1 MKKPLL
7 VSSSLLAG
15 LLVCLAAAP
24 ASAQDSTSPPPA
36 ATTTSP
42 PPASSSSMGGGAIG
56 IGAVE
61 WLSGVTGAQFVYD
74 MPVFHIEAN
83 LGYDHISHADNTA
96 DSLFQI
102 GVAGWYHLAK
112 GNMADFS
119 IGGGA
124 ALVYNSPR
132 GAGTSS
138 TGFALEP
145 GAEARVFL
153 SPNFALSARTG
164 VAITFGDN
172 NLDTTFSIGGQV
184 VTGFGF
190 TYFFR

>member
-24 ASAQDSTSPPPA
+24 ASAQDSTPPPPASSPPPA
-36 ATTTSP
+36 A
-42 PPASSSSMGGGAIG
+42 SSNMGGGAIG
-56 IGAVE
+56 VGAVE
-61 WLSGVTGAQFVYD
+61 WLSGVTGAEFVYD

-83 LGYDHISHADNTA
+83 LGYQHTSHADNTS
-96 DSLFQI
+96 DSLLML
-102 GVAGWYHLAK
+102 GVSGWYHLAK
-112 GNMADFS
+112 GSMADFS

-124 ALVYNSPR
+124 AIIYNSPV
-132 GAGTSS
+132 GPGNS
-138 TGFALEP
+138 TTDFALEP

-172 NLDTTFSIGGQV
+172 NADTTIQIAGQV
-184 VTGFGF
+184 VTAFGF

>member
-15 LLVCLAAAP
+15 LFVCLAAAT
-24 ASAQDSTSPPPA
+24 ASAQDSSSPPPP
-36 ATTTSP
+36 ATT
-42 PPASSSSMGGGAIG
+42 PPANSAPVTSFGGGGIG
-56 IGAVE
+56 VGAVE
-61 WLSGVTGAQFVYD
+61 WLSGVTGVEFVYD
-74 MPVFHIEAN
+74 MPAFHIEAT
-83 LGYDHISHADNTA
+83 LGYDHISHADNTSE
-96 DSLFQI
+96 SLFQV
-102 GVAGWYHLAK
+102 GVSGWYHLAK

-124 ALVYNSPR
+124 AIIYSSPP

-138 TGFALEP
+138 TAFALEP

-164 VAITFGDN
+164 IAITFGDN
-172 NLDTTFSIGGQV
+172 NTDTEFSIGGQV
-184 VTGFGF
+184 VTAFGF

>member
-1 MKKPLL
+1 MKQPLL

-24 ASAQDSTSPPPA
+24 ASAQDSMA
-36 ATTTSP
+36 P
-42 PPASSSSMGGGAIG
+42 PPASTPPPNSAPVTSVGGGGIG
-56 IGAVE
+56 VGAVE
-61 WLSGVTGAQFVYD
+61 WLSGVTGAEFVFD
-74 MPVFHIEAN
+74 MPAFHIEAN
-83 LGYDHISHADNTA
+83 LGYQHISHADNTA
-96 DSLFQI
+96 DSGLQL
-102 GVAGWYHLAK
+102 GVSGWYHLAK
-112 GNMADFS
+112 GSMADFS

-124 ALVYNSPR
+124 AIIYTSPA
-132 GAGTSS
+132 GAGNAVTQ
-138 TGFALEP
+138 FALEP

-164 VAITFGDN
+164 VFIRWGDN
-172 NLDTTFSIGGQV
+172 NSDTTFSIAGQV

>member
-15 LLVCLAAAP
+15 LCICLVAAN
-24 ASAQDSTSPPPA
+24 ASAQESTSPPV
-36 ATTTSP
+36 ATMP
-42 PPASSSSMGGGAIG
+42 PPNSAPVTSFGGGGIG
-56 IGAVE
+56 VGAVE
-61 WLSGVTGAQFVYD
+61 WLSGVTGAEFVYD
-74 MPVFHIEAN
+74 MPAFHIEAN
-83 LGYDHISHADNTA
+83 LGYDHISHANNTA
-96 DSLFQI
+96 ESLFQL
-102 GVAGWYHLAK
+102 GVSGWYHLAK

-124 ALVYNSPR
+124 AIIYTSPP

-138 TGFALEP
+138 TAFALEP

-164 VAITFGDN
+164 IFIKFGDN
-172 NLDTTFSIGGQV
+172 NTDTTFSIAGQV

>member
-24 ASAQDSTSPPPA
+24 ASAQDSTSPPV
-36 ATTTSP
+36 ATTP
-42 PPASSSSMGGGAIG
+42 PPNSAPVTSFAGGGIG
-56 IGAVE
+56 VGAVE
-61 WLSGVTGAQFVYD
+61 WLSGVTGAEFVYD
-74 MPVFHIEAN
+74 MPAFHIEAN
-83 LGYDHISHADNTA
+83 LGYSHTSHADNTA
-96 DSLFQI
+96 ESLFQL
-102 GVAGWYHLAK
+102 GVSGWYHLAK
-112 GNMADFS
+112 GSMADFS

-124 ALVYNSPR
+124 AIIYNSPR

-138 TGFALEP
+138 TDFALEP

-164 VAITFGDN
+164 IAITFGDN
-172 NLDTTFSIGGQV
+172 NSDTTFSIGGQV

>member
-15 LLVCLAAAP
+15 LFVCLAATT
-24 ASAQDSTSPPPA
+24 ASAQDSSSP
-36 ATTTSP
+36 P
-42 PPASSSSMGGGAIG
+42 PPASAPPPNSAPVTSVGGGGIG
-56 IGAVE
+56 VGAVE
-61 WLSGVTGAQFVYD
+61 WLSGVTGAEFVYD
-74 MPVFHIEAN
+74 MPAFHIEAN
-83 LGYDHISHADNTA
+83 LGYSHTSHADNTS
-96 DSLFQI
+96 DSLLQL
-102 GVAGWYHLAK
+102 GVSGWYHLAK
-112 GNMADFS
+112 GSMAYFS

-124 ALVYNSPR
+124 AIIYDSPAGPGNSV
-132 GAGTSS
+132 

-164 VAITFGDN
+164 IAITFGDN
-172 NLDTTFSIGGQV
+172 NSDTTFSIGGQV